1 MLTRSAKV
9 TSFRVTKNRA
19 VNETASLKRPAFGKN
34 SASALIKKIKKE
46 LVPLL
51 ATDLEGI
58 LDKTVIDKLLMV
70 QSRPEDNKLDL
81 LILPLPHC
89 FFTGLTNRLAALT
102 GVCASIR
109 TSCLCDNPHRTTNY
123 CSARQID
130 LFSSLKQSGIRLSS
144 AEKKRVTFFLLVER

>member
-1 MLTRSAKV
+1 M

-34 SASALIKKIKKE
+34 RASALIKKIKKE

-89 FFTGLTNRLAALT
+89 FLPA
-102 GVCASIR
+102 
-109 TSCLCDNPHRTTNY
+109 
-123 CSARQID
+123 
-130 LFSSLKQSGIRLSS
+130 
-144 AEKKRVTFFLLVER
+144 

>member
-1 MLTRSAKV
+1 M

-89 FFTGLTNRLAALT
+89 FLPA
-102 GVCASIR
+102 
-109 TSCLCDNPHRTTNY
+109 
-123 CSARQID
+123 
-130 LFSSLKQSGIRLSS
+130 
-144 AEKKRVTFFLLVER
+144 

>member
-1 MLTRSAKV
+1 MKLLTRTTIRKKRYV
-9 TSFRVTKNRA
+9 LNFIRIFFTSKTR
-19 VNETASLKRPAFGKN
+19 KN
-34 SASALIKKIKKE
+34 SASALRKKIKKE

-89 FFTGLTNRLAALT
+89 FLPA
-102 GVCASIR
+102 
-109 TSCLCDNPHRTTNY
+109 
-123 CSARQID
+123 
-130 LFSSLKQSGIRLSS
+130 
-144 AEKKRVTFFLLVER
+144 